1 MHHVVSLFPICEH
14 TLCCFASHLA
24 EEGLAPQTVKS
35 YLSAVRNFQ
44 LSLGL
49 PDTRYQSSLPVLKR
63 VLAGISRA
71 YADRNKATPR
81 SLSRSLPEYT
91 TRYSCLRARR
101 APSSGPL
108 LRLPSLGF
116 SAWASCWWYH
126 PAVNLS
132 WGNTAVDNSSFPT
145 MVRIH
150 LRRSKCD
157 QFGRGVDVV
166 IARTGTSLC
175 PVTAIVNYLY
185 VHQDRPGAFFCLRD
199 GTPVSMPWFIA
210 KIRHPVFHLPSTSR
224 LWLGLGS
231 ERQHWRV
238 WRTLPFRPW
247 AMAECS
253 FSAVHPH
260 PSGLPSHTEWQRQEF
275 FRPLLQTKS
284 AIYPP
289 HAYTVLGETNYYN
302 YPWGF

>member
-1 MHHVVSLFPICEH
+1 MLGPQGGVGVPGRHHSAREQGGTPWPLF
-14 TLCCFASHLA
+14 
-24 EEGLAPQTVKS
+24 LAPPLRPAGTDAEVQET
-35 YLSAVRNFQ
+35 L
-44 LSLGL
+44 
-49 PDTRYQSSLPVLKR
+49 QSQAKQANAR
-63 VLAGISRA
+63 R
-71 YADRNKATPR
+71 T
-81 SLSRSLPEYT
+81 
-91 TRYSCLRARR
+91 YSCLRARR
-101 APSSGPL
+101 APSTGRL
-108 LRLPSLGF
+108 WRLPSLGF